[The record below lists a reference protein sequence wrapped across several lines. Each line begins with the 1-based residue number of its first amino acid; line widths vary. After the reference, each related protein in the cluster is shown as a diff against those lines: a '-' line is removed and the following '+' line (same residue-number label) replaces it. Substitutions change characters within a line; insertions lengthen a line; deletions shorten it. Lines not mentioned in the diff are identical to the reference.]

1 MFGSCLSER
10 RGRLAVPPLVWTVLL
25 ALLGSLLTLTATVGA
40 APARA
45 VESEC
50 SALALAPFGDPGD
63 AVARGTL
70 EGGAQVCYT
79 VTAQA
84 GRHQVSLED
93 PRNGAYA
100 NVADADGVS
109 VECTAPGY
117 GVRWCDFPTAGVY
130 TVVVD
135 NSGASGSTDYQ
146 LAVVALAGTEGCAE
160 SVGMSWDQPVTTGRA
175 VSPVEVDCRPFRGTP
190 GERVIVYRGS
200 NVRQWITD
208 ASGTDVCVRD
218 DEDGCVLPG
227 EGPYRVLSYLFHDDQ
242 LPYDYTL
249 QIRRLSGAEGC
260 PVATVGVFGTVPEA
274 GGVRCRSLSVPA
286 AGRYLVNPIGREQGD
301 DLWSYVYDG
310 EGKRV
315 CQAGGWCAFP
325 AAGTYTLVVGDP
337 TAVTDPEYATV
348 FLDRTGSEGCR
359 TVGWGLYRGEF
370 GGAGQYDCLLL
381 PGGRGV
387 PFGALASLGG
397 RPDADYEVVDSAGVT
412 QCSETTLSAGTC
424 SPTGTAPYRLLI
436 HSDSGTATGGYGID
450 LVRTDAPQG
459 CAQLPAGSFAVN
471 GAKASF
477 ATGGGVFAHCLAI
490 PANGHTAAEVFQLV
504 ATSGGVSAGFSV
516 VDATG
521 KQVCERYATTNGWTV
536 CRLTPGSAHT
546 VLVNGWDKDAT
557 YTLARRDVTASA
569 GSAGCV
575 TSAAAKVGGASFAGA
590 YGGAGT
596 LSCRRITTGAVTDVL
611 HMNVRDALGTGNI
624 VVFGGDG
631 TAECS
636 YRNNACAVTGSTSHQ
651 VLVQVPAT
659 LKAPDAYRLDALR
672 IATAAGP
679 APECAKV
686 PSVAYGYGPITGRL
700 DEAHTAVCA
709 ALPTAGFDHFRTE
722 IKDTTG
728 AVDTA
733 VPALYNAST
742 WVNGCIH
749 YIPEGYDCD
758 PLGSSWAS
766 TPSVFVLGLPE
777 KVSVTSYSARLV
789 CSYAQCGTEELGVS
803 GVSPATGAAGTKV
816 TLTVTGSALPADSVV
831 RLAQS
836 GRTLTAR
843 TTGVSPDNR
852 TLTATLDLTGETATG
867 TWSVSVI
874 ARGREFQRGLF
885 TVTEPQLLNTSLPK
899 VTGTAKVGAKVTA
912 APGSW
917 SATPSSYS
925 YQWKADGKVIA
936 GATASTY
943 VIAAGQFGK
952 KLSVTVTAV
961 KAGWKSGSAT
971 SAPVAVAKGDAPKA
985 TKLPAISGSA
995 KVGKTLKASA
1005 GTWSPAA
1012 TSYAYQWYAGGKA
1025 IAGANKSSVVLK
1037 AAQKGKKITVK
1048 VTARRAGH
1056 KDGVAVSRATGA
1068 VAR

>member
-1 MFGSCLSER
+1 MFGFCLSER
-10 RGRLAVPPLVWTVLL
+10 RGRSAVPLLVWAVLV
-25 ALLGSLLTLTATVGA
+25 ALLGSLLTLTTTVGA

-50 SALALAPFGDPGD
+50 APLALAPFGDPGE

-70 EGGAQVCYT
+70 EGGAQACYT

-84 GRHQVSLED
+84 GRHQVSVED
-93 PRNGAYA
+93 PRDGAYA
-100 NVADADGVS
+100 NVVDADGAS

-117 GVRWCDFPTAGVY
+117 GVRWCDFPAAGVY

-135 NSGASGSTDYQ
+135 NSGSSGATDYQ
-146 LAVVALAGTEGCAE
+146 LAVVALAGSEGCAE
-160 SVGMSWDQPVTTGRA
+160 PVGTSWGQPVTSGTA
-175 VSPVEVDCRPFRGTP
+175 VSPVEVDCRSFRGAP
-190 GERVIVYRGS
+190 GERVVVYRGS

-208 ASGTDVCVRD
+208 ASGTDICVRD

-227 EGPYRVLSYLFHDDQ
+227 DGPYRVLSYVFNDDQ
-242 LPYDYTL
+242 LPYDYEF
-249 QIRRLSGAEGC
+249 QVRRLSDAEGC
-260 PVATVGVFGTVPEA
+260 PVVAVGVYGTVPEA
-274 GGVRCRSLSVPA
+274 GGVRCRSLSVLA

-310 EGKRV
+310 AGRKV

-337 TAVTDPEYATV
+337 TAVSDSEYATV
-348 FLDRTGSEGCR
+348 FLDRTGTEGCR
-359 TVGWGLYRGEF
+359 TVGWGLYQGEF
-370 GGAGQYDCLLL
+370 GGPGQYDCLVL
-381 PGGRGV
+381 PGARGV
-387 PFGALASLGG
+387 PFGALTSLGG
-397 RPDADYEVVDSAGVT
+397 RPDADYEVVDSAGVG
-412 QCSETTLSAGTC
+412 QCDETTLSAGTC
-424 SPTGTAPYRLLI
+424 APTGTAPYRLLV
-436 HSDSGTATGGYGID
+436 HSDSGTLAGAYGID
-450 LVRTDAPQG
+450 LVRTDTAQG
-459 CAQLPAGSFAVN
+459 CAELPAGSFDVN

-477 ATGGGVFAHCLAI
+477 ATGGGVFAHCLTI
-490 PANGHTAAEVFQLV
+490 PANGHTKAEIFQLI

-516 VDATG
+516 VDSTG
-521 KQVCERYATTNGWTV
+521 KQVCERWATTNGWTV
-536 CRLTPGSAHT
+536 CGLTPGSAHT
-546 VLVNGWDKDAT
+546 VLVNGWDKVAT

-575 TSAAAKVGGASFAGA
+575 TSAAAKVGGASLVGA
-590 YGGAGT
+590 YGGPGT
-596 LSCRRITTGAVTDVL
+596 LSCRRITTSGATDVV

-624 VVFGGDG
+624 AVIGADG
-631 TAECS
+631 NTECS

-659 LKAPDAYRLDALR
+659 LRAPDAFRLDALR
-672 IATAAGP
+672 IATAEGP
-679 APECAKV
+679 APECVKV
-686 PSVAYGYGPITGRL
+686 PSVAYGYGPILGRL

-709 ALPTAGFDHFRTE
+709 ALPTSGFDHFKTE

-728 AVDTA
+728 AADTA

-742 WVNGCIH
+742 WANGCIH

-777 KVSVTSYSARLV
+777 KVSATSYSARLV
-789 CSYAQCGTEELGVS
+789 CSYAQCGPEKLDVT

-816 TLTVTGSALPADSVV
+816 TLTVTGAALPADSVV

-843 TTGVSPDNR
+843 TVGVSPDNR

-885 TVTEPQLLNTSLPK
+885 TVAEPQLRSTAPPK
-899 VTGTAKVGAKVTA
+899 VTGTVKVGAKVTA

-917 SATPSSYS
+917 SAAPSSYS
-925 YQWKADGKVIA
+925 FQWKADGKAIA
-936 GATASTY
+936 GATAAAY
-943 VIAAGQFGK
+943 VVPAGQLGR

-961 KAGWKSGSAT
+961 KGGWKSGSAT
-971 SAPVAVAKGDAPKA
+971 SAAVAVARGDAPKA
-985 TKLPAISGSA
+985 TKLPVIGGTA
-995 KVGKTLKASA
+995 KVGKALKTSA

-1012 TSYAYQWYAGGKA
+1012 TSYAYQWYAGGQA
-1025 IAGANKSSVVLK
+1025 IAGATKSSLVLK

-1056 KDGVAVSRATGA
+1056 QDGVAVSKATGA